1 MTNDGTNTTT
11 TTPTISPPSLSNE
24 TLRERI
30 LTGGG
35 TGAARGSL
43 TKVGSKYTNFLNS
56 LLTTNDDNNIDDG
69 NTSSSTAATAA
80 AAAAAALETEL
91 SLHDIEIRKLLLSS
105 KASDYNSSQYTTTL
119 NNMQHTLS
127 SIQSDIQSLTTKLVT
142 ERQIKHNRQEYNALA
157 KMANDKLPPIR
168 ETQIELSNVQDEILS
183 VQKEVKQALFE
194 LQVREKQ
201 MRVFMTSLNDLKS
214 TLHEEELKKKD
225 DNNMGNNNNVSEG
238 ANDGNHES
246 GGLREVKGTKRK
258 RSDGDDGGG
267 SMTDNSN
274 NDIGAL

>member
-56 LLTTNDDNNIDDG
+56 LLTSESDDNIDEG
-69 NTSSSTAATAA
+69 NTSSSAAAT

-168 ETQIELSNVQDEILS
+168 ETQIELSNVQNEIVS
-183 VQKEVKQALFE
+183 VQKEVKQASYE

-214 TLHEEELKKKD
+214 TLHEEELKKKE
-225 DNNMGNNNNVSEG
+225 DNNNIMGNYNNVSEG
-238 ANDGNHES
+238 ANDGNK
-246 GGLREVKGTKRK
+246 GGGIREVKGTKRK

-267 SMTDNSN
+267 SMTDTSN

>member
-1 MTNDGTNTTT
+1 MTNDGTNTTA

-56 LLTTNDDNNIDDG
+56 LLTSDDNNDDDDDG
-69 NTSSSTAATAA
+69 NTSSSTAAT
-80 AAAAAALETEL
+80 AAAAALETEL

-168 ETQIELSNVQDEILS
+168 ETQIELSNVQNEIVS
-183 VQKEVKQALFE
+183 VQKEVKQALYE

-214 TLHEEELKKKD
+214 TLHEEELKKKE
-225 DNNMGNNNNVSEG
+225 DNNESNEG
-238 ANDGNHES
+238 ANEGNE
-246 GGLREVKGTKRK
+246 GEGLREVKGTKRK

-267 SMTDNSN
+267 SGTDNSN

>member
-56 LLTTNDDNNIDDG
+56 LLTTHDNNIDDG
-69 NTSSSTAATAA
+69 NTSSSTVATE
-80 AAAAAALETEL
+80 AAAAALETEL

-168 ETQIELSNVQDEILS
+168 ETQIELSNVQDEIVS
-183 VQKEVKQALFE
+183 VHKEVKQALYE

-214 TLHEEELKKKD
+214 TLHEEQLKKKE
-225 DNNMGNNNNVSEG
+225 DNNDSEG
-238 ANDGNHES
+238 AANSGNIEG

-267 SMTDNSN
+267 SMTDTSN